1 MEYKELV
8 RKLGEYDKGTVL
20 NITWDRGNGK
30 LSADYVYFGR
40 NDEGKPILKRHE
52 EGRTL
57 ENYVDVVSF
66 DISNPVLNIFA
77 VNVIAHKSAELIGD

>member
-1 MEYKELV
+1 MEYEEIV

-20 NITWDRGNGK
+20 NITWARGNGK

-40 NDEGKPILKRHE
+40 NDKETPILKRHE

-57 ENYVDVVSF
+57 DDYVNVVSF
-66 DISNPVLNIFA
+66 DISNPDFDIIG